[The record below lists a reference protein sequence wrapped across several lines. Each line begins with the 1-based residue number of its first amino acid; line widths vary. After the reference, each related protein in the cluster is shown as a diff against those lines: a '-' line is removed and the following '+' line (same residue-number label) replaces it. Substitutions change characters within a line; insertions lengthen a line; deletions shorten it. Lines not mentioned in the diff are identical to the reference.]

1 MQTRLK
7 IGGYQGNG
15 SVHTK
20 ALGVFV
26 DTLASITPDFA
37 ADLHIDV
44 TQEGQTAASL
54 FSGVRDGSYD
64 ICYMASGYLSADVPS
79 LDLLDVPFS
88 ITDRERAYAALDGAV
103 GNALRRD
110 VRDLGGLQVLAYW
123 DNGFRHVSNHA
134 RPIRTPAD
142 CGDLIIRTL
151 NNESY
156 LELLRRLGFRPIVA
170 DVKDLV
176 AKVKSGEVDAQEN
189 PLTNLVHFGL
199 HAYHRHVSLT
209 SHIFGVALFVANADW
224 WDSLDD
230 AGRDAVSRAARAA
243 TEVQRQASIDDDVA
257 LLDVLRRD
265 GVTVLTADDIDMDA
279 FRAASA
285 ACIGRLRDGLPDD
298 LCAAYL
304 QA

>member
-1 MQTRLK
+1 MATRLK
-7 IGGYQGNG
+7 IGGYQGDG

-20 ALGVFV
+20 ALRAFL
-26 DTLASITPDFA
+26 DTLSPQETGFA
-37 ADLHIDV
+37 DDLCIDV
-44 TQEGQTAASL
+44 TREGMTAAAL
-54 FSGVRDGSYD
+54 FSGVRDGGFD

-88 ITDRERAYAALDGAV
+88 ITDRARAYAALDGDV
-103 GNALRRD
+103 GAALSRN
-110 VRDLGGLQVLAYW
+110 VQEQAGLRVLAYW

-142 CGDLIIRTL
+142 CSDLVIRTL

-176 AKVKSGEVDAQEN
+176 AKVRTGEVDAQEN
-189 PLTNLVHFGL
+189 PLTNLVNFGL
-199 HAYHRHVSLT
+199 HNYHRHVSLT
-209 SHIFGVALFVANADW
+209 SHIFGVALFVANGAW
-224 WDSLDD
+224 WDGLTD
-230 AGRDAVSRAARAA
+230 AQRAAVTKA
-243 TEVQRQASIDDDVA
+243 TRVATDVQRQASIDDDEE
-257 LLDVLRRD
+257 LLGVLREE
-265 GVTVLTADDIDMDA
+265 GVTVLSADEIDMAA

-285 ACIGRLRDGLPDD
+285 VCVERLRGGLPAD

-304 QA
+304 QT